1 MLSAVVFGTLADVFS
16 TPGGVK
22 PGVWKL
28 SVSLARYSELTWRQ
42 LAKLEEPC
50 CVCASFGFSF
60 GHTACISCLS
70 VQVLLSLKCACV
82 FSESLTH
89 KRLLQCAMMEVIIK
103 KRMQEHLHHLK
114 KEKKRKMMWVV
125 SGGGRIGSLVKWTHT
140 CGVLSFFIFINV
152 FCEGHFLNFSQG

>member
-1 MLSAVVFGTLADVFS
+1 MLSAVVFWTLADVFS

-50 CVCASFGFSF
+50 CVWASFGFSF

-103 KRMQEHLHHLK
+103 KKNVGTSTSLEKR
-114 KEKKRKMMWVV
+114 KEKENDVGGKRRRKDWFFSEVD
-125 SGGGRIGSLVKWTHT
+125 THLR
-140 CGVLSFFIFINV
+140 CSFFFYIYK
-152 FCEGHFLNFSQG
+152 CLLWRSFS